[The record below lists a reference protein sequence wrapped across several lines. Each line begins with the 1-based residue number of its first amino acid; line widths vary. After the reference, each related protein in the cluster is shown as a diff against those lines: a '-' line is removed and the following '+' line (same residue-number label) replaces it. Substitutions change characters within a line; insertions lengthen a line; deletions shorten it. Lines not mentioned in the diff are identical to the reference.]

1 MRLLLK
7 KKYESWCH
15 SKVYVMPSGQAMQ
28 YASHMGDVISSMIEE
43 EGLGGWLYVGVRGR
57 K

>member
-7 KKYESWCH
+7 KSMRVGAIQKCMWCPVA
-15 SKVYVMPSGQAMQ
+15 KQ

-43 EGLGGWLYVGVRGR
+43 EGLGGWLYVGVRCR